1 LVKNKIILESFF
13 KLPTLMPIYMKEWGK
28 IWMNGKLVP
37 FKNAKIHVLTHALH
51 YSTAVFEG
59 IRCYNTSKGPM
70 IFRLSEH
77 VDRLFK
83 SAKMYSMKIPYS
95 KQEISDAIIKTVRA
109 SGLRECYIRPIA
121 YYGYGV
127 LGLTPTPNK
136 IDVAIACW
144 EWKLGESSAGK
155 VRGARCKVSSWLR
168 IDSRSQPMQAKA
180 ASNYSNAALAR
191 VEALKDGYDEAI
203 MLNYQGKIAEGSAE
217 NIFLVNN
224 GEISTPPLSSG
235 ILEGITRDSA
245 IKIARSEG
253 ITVFERDVDR
263 EDLYI
268 ADEVFMTGTAAEVK
282 SVTEIDNVPI
292 GDGKLGEITCK
303 LQSAFFEASRGKDER
318 FLEWLTP
325 I

>member
-1 LVKNKIILESFF
+1 
-13 KLPTLMPIYMKEWGK
+13 MKEQGK

-37 FKNAKIHVLTHALH
+37 FKNAKVHVLTHALH

-59 IRCYNTSKGPM
+59 IRCYNTPKGSM
-70 IFRLSEH
+70 IFRLPEH

-83 SAKMYSMKIPYS
+83 SAKMYSMKLPYS
-95 KQEISDAIIKTVRA
+95 KNEISKAVVEIVRA
-109 SGLRECYIRPIA
+109 SKLKECYIRPIA

-136 IDVAIACW
+136 IDLAIACW

-180 ASNYSNAALAR
+180 ASNYANAALAR

-203 MLNYQGKIAEGSAE
+203 MLNYNGKVSEGSAE

-224 GEISTPPLSSG
+224 GEVFTPPQSAG
-235 ILEGITRDSA
+235 ILNGITRDSV
-245 IKIARSEG
+245 IKIARADEIS
-253 ITVFERDVDR
+253 ITEANIDR
-263 EDLYI
+263 EDLYV

-282 SVTEIDNVPI
+282 SVTEIDNITI
-292 GDGKLGEITCK
+292 GDGKPGKITRK
-303 LQSAFFEASRGKDER
+303 LQNAFLNVAMGKDKR
-318 FLEWLTP
+318 FSKWLTP

>member
-1 LVKNKIILESFF
+1 
-13 KLPTLMPIYMKEWGK
+13 MPIDMKEQGR

-37 FKNAKIHVLTHALH
+37 FKNAKVHVLTHALH

-59 IRCYNTSKGPM
+59 IRCYNTPKGSM
-70 IFRLSEH
+70 IFRLQEH

-83 SAKMYSMKIPYS
+83 SAKMYSIKIPYS
-95 KQEISDAIIKTVRA
+95 KQEICDAIIKTVRA
-109 SGLRECYIRPIA
+109 SGLKECYIRPIA

-144 EWKLGESSAGK
+144 EWKTGESTAGK

-180 ASNYSNAALAR
+180 ASNYANAALAR

-203 MLNYQGKIAEGSAE
+203 MLNYHGKVSEGSAE
-217 NIFLVNN
+217 NIFIINN
-224 GEISTPPLSSG
+224 GEISTPPLSAG
-235 ILEGITRDSA
+235 ILPGITRDSA

-253 ITVFERDVDR
+253 ITVFERDIDR
-263 EDLYI
+263 EDLYV
-268 ADEVFMTGTAAEVK
+268 AEEVFMTGTAAEVK
-282 SVTEIDNVPI
+282 SVTEIDNILI
-292 GDGKLGEITCK
+292 GDGKPGNITRK
-303 LQSAFFEASRGKDER
+303 LQSDFFEASRGKDER